1 MESFAQICG
10 LLSTGVT
17 AEKRLKHDPTL
28 SLFPSTRAAFLIS
41 VLQAY
46 LLIRKLYQTY
56 CTPRHHPMCITNI
69 NSFDSHNNPIEV
81 DNIIMIHSH
90 FTHVQTKTQRC

>member
-1 MESFAQICG
+1 MECFAQICG

-28 SLFPSTRAAFLIS
+28 SRFPSTRAAFLTS

-56 CTPRHHPMCITNI
+56 NLCALQILIHLIP
-69 NSFDSHNNPIEV
+69 HNNPIEV
-81 DNIIMIHSH
+81 DTIIMIHSH